1 MVLAAIAIWRI
12 GKSVFAPPAAGPR
25 GLTPG
30 VGAPRP
36 VPPSPPAIP
45 VMATR
50 SAAIIPVVADG
61 TPPPAPVLPSWAVF
75 GADEPVVRFSKPPAR
90 LARGSAS
97 PPVSTQVVERLAI
110 PVPTT
115 PSRPAVPPAPPL
127 PRRQGL
133 YHVSHP
139 AHGLDEVP
147 RRRKT

>member
-12 GKSVFAPPAAGPR
+12 GKSVFAPPAAGSR
-25 GLTPG
+25 GLPPG

-45 VMATR
+45 VLPTR
-50 SAAIIPVVADG
+50 
-61 TPPPAPVLPSWAVF
+61 PSWAVF
-75 GADEPVVRFSKPPAR
+75 GAEEPVVRFSKPPAR
-90 LARGSAS
+90 LARGSTS

-139 AHGLDEVP
+139 AHGLEEVP
-147 RRRKT
+147 RRRKP